1 MSADTPDQP
10 TDLST
15 DTTDTGTNEPLRVI
29 GIAASAGG
37 LEAVSLLVQNLP
49 QAANAVYVVAQHMS
63 PTHKSVLSTLISRET
78 SLPVVELGPETEPER
93 GYIYVTPPNT
103 DVVLESGILRL
114 RNPSGH
120 AASPKP
126 SADRL
131 FKSLANEQGE
141 NCMGIVLSG
150 TGSDGSYGV
159 QAIREVGGITI
170 AQDPASAKYDGMPTS
185 AIETGCIDLTLSPEQ
200 IGTHLEK
207 ILAQPRNLDG
217 LRSLQDEPKPL
228 GELFGILLARTQVDF
243 ADYKENTLNRRI
255 ARRMTAL
262 GIQNYD
268 DYVDY
273 CRTNMPEVDALH
285 RDLLI
290 SVTRF
295 FRDPDQFDKLQRE
308 LETQLNGRE
317 DGPIRV
323 WVVGCATGEEAYT
336 IAVIL
341 AEVLGGIEMLAR
353 RNVQIFATDIDQN
366 AIDVARKGIYP
377 IAAASD
383 IPVKLL
389 NKYFSVGNTEITVRP
404 ELRSVTLFSHHNV
417 FQDPPFINV
426 DIVSIRN
433 LLIYFNLALQERVLS
448 RLHYAMAA
456 GGLLFVGTSETV
468 GEMGVFFEGR
478 QGADKVYIKRRG
490 ISGELSIEPTVRG
503 YKGGMRAYPAGDKA
517 QSKTEQSEYRDL
529 SLARAV
535 APNGM
540 ICTQNGNIIEVLGD
554 LSPFMEIRAGA
565 STSLNLRML
574 IDPLRTEA
582 MSLMAVAIRNNGRRT
597 GRWHRVSL
605 PVGNQVQLQVFP
617 FISQRGGEPQCLIAV
632 NAKFEEV
639 TETPL
644 EDIADLDHRAYVEK
658 MELEIKSTQEAL
670 QQTIEE
676 LQTANEELQS
686 SNEELQSTNEE
697 FQATNEELETSNEE
711 LQSTNEELLT
721 VNEELQISSAERQ
734 ALASELEATMTSAPY
749 AVALADQA
757 LMVRRMSRV
766 AMEFFGVGEIPPT
779 GIHLSQC
786 NMPSGFPALA
796 PIANTVLRVQ
806 EPRRL
811 PVLSHGRYYTMLMSP
826 VHDVHRKLIGLSITI
841 TKDVSDPMA
850 LIVDMMSKASN
861 IAHWSYNLD
870 TLELT
875 WSPDMFALHGR
886 TDSGDMPTWEDTI
899 QMIHPA
905 DRIAYRTMIDDLL
918 AEGTS
923 QTYEARIFGPGGR
936 IVKTTGSITMIR
948 DSEGEPVQMVGV
960 TWDSA
965 AGHAR
970 DIQLSSLEA
979 VQDDLG
985 IGFYSFDIENNTGL
999 WSKAMYEILDFNPDR
1014 HTPSVEALLTRVIE
1028 DEREALSN
1036 DFQTVLERGD
1046 PFDRTVRLA
1055 GDTGV
1060 HIVCTCLGRAR
1071 SEEDGRISHVFGSL
1085 RVLNEIDLADTQPA
1099 AQDTST
1105 G

>member
-1 MSADTPDQP
+1 MRAETPDQP
-10 TDLST
+10 DQSEPST
-15 DTTDTGTNEPLRVI
+15 DASGTSTAMRVI
-29 GIAASAGG
+29 GVAASAGG
-37 LEAVSLLVQNLP
+37 LEAVSLLAQNLP
-49 QAANAVYVVAQHMS
+49 QDANAFYVIAQHMS

-78 SLPVVELGPETEPER
+78 SLPVRELEPETHPER

-103 DVVLESGILRL
+103 DVVLENGVLRL

-131 FKSLANEQGE
+131 FKSLVAEQGE
-141 NCMGIVLSG
+141 HCMGIVLSG

-159 QAIREVGGITI
+159 QAIREAGGITI

-207 ILAQPRNLDG
+207 ILAQPRNLDS
-217 LRSLQDEPKPL
+217 LRALQDAPNPL

-262 GIQNYD
+262 NIQNYD

-273 CRTNMPEVDALH
+273 CRANMPEVDALH

-295 FRDPDQFDKLQRE
+295 FRDPDQFEKLKRE
-308 LETQLNGRE
+308 VENKLAGHD
-317 DGPIRV
+317 DGAIRV
-323 WVVGCATGEEAYT
+323 WVVGCATGEEAYS
-336 IAVIL
+336 IAIIV
-341 AEVLGGIEMLAR
+341 AEILGGIDMLAR

-366 AIDVARKGIYP
+366 AIDVARKGVYP

-383 IPVKLL
+383 IPDGLL
-389 NKYFSVGNTEITVRP
+389 TSYFNVGNTEITVRP
-404 ELRSVTLFSHHNV
+404 ELRAITLFSHHNV

-426 DIVSIRN
+426 DLVSIRN
-433 LLIYFNLALQERVLS
+433 LLIYFNQALQERVLS

-478 QGADKVYIKRRG
+478 QGADKVYVKRRG
-490 ISGELSIEPTVRG
+490 VSGELSIDPSARG
-503 YKGGMRAYPAGDKA
+503 YRGGIRSYAARSNA
-517 QSKTEQSEYRDL
+517 QAKPDGKDARDL
-529 SLARAV
+529 SLARSV

-582 MSLMAVAIRNNGRRT
+582 MSLMAVAIRTNERRT
-597 GRWHRVSL
+597 GRWHNVSL
-605 PVGNQVQLQVFP
+605 HVGNQVQLQVFP
-617 FISQRGGEPQCLIAV
+617 FISQKGGETQCLVAV

-639 TETPL
+639 TESAL
-644 EDIADLDHRAYVEK
+644 EDITDLDHRAYVEK
-658 MELEIKSTQEAL
+658 IELEIKSTQEAL

-734 ALASELEATMTSAPY
+734 ALASELEATMSSSPY

-766 AMEFFGVGEIPPT
+766 AMAFFGLADIPPT
-779 GIHLSQC
+779 GVHLSQC
-786 NMPSGFPALA
+786 TLPAGFPALA
-796 PIANTVLRVQ
+796 PVANTVLRVQ
-806 EPRRL
+806 EPRRV
-811 PVLSHGRYYTMLMSP
+811 PVLSEGKYYTMLIS
-826 VHDVHRKLIGLSITI
+826 LIRST
-841 TKDVSDPMA
+841 S
-850 LIVDMMSKASN
+850 
-861 IAHWSYNLD
+861 
-870 TLELT
+870 
-875 WSPDMFALHGR
+875 
-886 TDSGDMPTWEDTI
+886 
-899 QMIHPA
+899 QA
-905 DRIAYRTMIDDLL
+905 DRAVDHDH
-918 AEGTS
+918 AEQQRPGQPGCGYDERDQQDRALVLQSRHAGT
-923 QTYEARIFGPGGR
+923 
-936 IVKTTGSITMIR
+936 
-948 DSEGEPVQMVGV
+948 GV
-960 TWDSA
+960 VRGNVRHSRPLGVRNHADM
-965 AGHAR
+965 AGHVQHDPSQRPRRPPR
-970 DIQLSSLEA
+970 D
-979 VQDDLG
+979 
-985 IGFYSFDIENNTGL
+985 
-999 WSKAMYEILDFNPDR
+999 DR
-1014 HTPSVEALLTRVIE
+1014 
-1028 DEREALSN
+1028 
-1036 DFQTVLERGD
+1036 
-1046 PFDRTVRLA
+1046 
-1055 GDTGV
+1055 GV
-1060 HIVCTCLGRAR
+1060 A
-1071 SEEDGRISHVFGSL
+1071 
-1085 RVLNEIDLADTQPA
+1085 
-1099 AQDTST
+1099 
-1105 G
+1105 